1 MPAGTTP
8 IFPAAVQL
16 GLGQVS
22 AANTNL
28 DGTGTIVTILTGGAN
43 GTRVDRVVMKAIVTT
58 TAGMIRLYVY
68 DGTNTRLVREVT
80 VEAITKSA
88 SVAAWEEDLLTPDL
102 YLPSSSH
109 QLRASTEK
117 AETFNIFAFGGNY

>member
-8 IFPAAVQL
+8 IFPSSVML
-16 GLGQVS
+16 GIGQVS

-28 DGTGTIVTILTGGAN
+28 DGTGTLVTVVTGGAN
-43 GTRVDRVVMKAIVTT
+43 GSRIDRVVLKAIVTT
-58 TAGMIRLYVY
+58 TAGMIRLFVY

-102 YLPSSSH
+102 YLPSSSY
-109 QLRASTEK
+109 QLKASTEK
-117 AETFNIFAFGGNY
+117 AETFNVFALGGNY